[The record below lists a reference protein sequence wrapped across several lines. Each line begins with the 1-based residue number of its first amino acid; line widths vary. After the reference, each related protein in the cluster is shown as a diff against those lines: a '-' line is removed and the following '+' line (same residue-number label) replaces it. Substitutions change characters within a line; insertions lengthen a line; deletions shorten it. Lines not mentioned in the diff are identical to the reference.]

1 MIYQTVDKSNFK
13 CSSDMESKIQ
23 YTDGKIFPKNSILS
37 KNASDLKI
45 IGMEPIYIMK
55 FFNRWNFFNGRKF

>member
-1 MIYQTVDKSNFK
+1 MISVIFVIFGIHR
-13 CSSDMESKIQ
+13 KIPVI
-23 YTDGKIFPKNSILS
+23 TLIMIFPKNSILS